1 MAEPLAIGFLGAG
14 QMARALAKGWASAGL
29 LDPSKCSASDP
40 FPGTR
45 DSFTA
50 ETGIRTLAANRAVVG
65 ASAIVVLAVKPQMMP
80 ALLKELRPAIT
91 PDHLVVSIAAGI
103 TLVQLAEGL
112 GESTRIVRVM
122 PNTPALVGMSA
133 TAFAGNSN
141 ATAADIELVTRLFGA
156 IGVAFPVAE
165 KLLDAVTG
173 LSGSGPAYVY
183 VMIEALADG
192 GVLAG
197 LPREVSLKLAAQT
210 VLGSAQMVLTTGRH
224 PGALK
229 DAVASPG
236 GTTIAGLH
244 ALEQAGFRG
253 AVMDAVLAASQ
264 RAAELGAAPG

>member
-1 MAEPLAIGFLGAG
+1 
-14 QMARALAKGWASAGL
+14 
-29 LDPSKCSASDP
+29 
-40 FPGTR
+40 
-45 DSFTA
+45 
-50 ETGIRTLAANRAVVG
+50 
-65 ASAIVVLAVKPQMMP
+65 
-80 ALLKELRPAIT
+80 
-91 PDHLVVSIAAGI
+91 
-103 TLVQLAEGL
+103 
-112 GESTRIVRVM
+112 M

-141 ATAADIELVTRLFGA
+141 ATAADIELVTRLFEA

-165 KLLDAVTG
+165 KWLDAVTG

-197 LPREVSLKLAAQT
+197 LPREIALRLAAQM

-264 RAAELGAAPG
+264 RAAELGATQG

>member
-1 MAEPLAIGFLGAG
+1 MAT
-14 QMARALAKGWASAGL
+14 ALAKGWTSSGM
-29 LDPSKCSASDP
+29 LDPSKGSASDP
-40 FPGTR
+40 SAAAR

-50 ETGIRTLAANRAVVG
+50 GTGIPTVKSNSAVVA
-65 ASAIVVLAVKPQMMP
+65 ASEVVVLAVKPQMMP
-80 ALLKELRPAIT
+80 VLLKEIRSSIT

-103 TLVQLAEGL
+103 TLAQLAVGL

-133 TAFAGNSN
+133 TALAGNSN
-141 ATAADIELVTRLFGA
+141 ATPADVELVTRLFAA
-156 IGVAFPVAE
+156 IGVALPVPE
-165 KLLDAVTG
+165 NLLDAVTG
-173 LSGSGPAYVY
+173 VSGSGPAYVY

-197 LPREVSLKLAAQT
+197 LPREVALKLAAQT

-264 RAAELGAAPG
+264 RAAELGVAHG